1 MNAEQLE
8 QFFLNATSE
17 AIENL
22 AKGYA
27 EFISKVLI
35 YFFTQTPAGLII
47 LGLLVGLIA
56 FKFWN
61 WGIRATQKDIQ
72 KLIVKNQVDH
82 YKQKEKMLREI
93 QILNQQIYEIKQ
105 SNNSQE

>member
-1 MNAEQLE
+1 MNDLTQKAAQEVA
-8 QFFLNATSE
+8 N
-17 AIENL
+17 
-22 AKGYA
+22 
-27 EFISKVLI
+27 FISQVVICFL
-35 YFFTQTPAGLII
+35 TQTPAGLII

-105 SNNSQE
+105 GNNSQE